1 MTRGRKPSFILL
13 EIIMEKRLEEIDY
26 CCNLFELLKMLSKE
40 SLIKTKEF
48 VEYLISKQENNE

>member
-48 VEYLISKQENNE
+48 VEYLISKQ